1 MTGCELHENKKIKQ
15 DRYCQICEKDFG
27 WYCDQKNEKE
37 IISHSRAVLAG
48 IYSYQDTTGIS
59 KDKPWIL

>member
-1 MTGCELHENKKIKQ
+1 MLEWQHG
-15 DRYCQICEKDFG
+15 R
-27 WYCDQKNEKE
+27 EKE

-59 KDKPWIL
+59 KDKP